1 VENVKN
7 PRLSVKRKETVIATM
22 LLLSV
27 MLTTIAKLTPIG
39 YAYGEEGTEIAVINP
54 STGNLNF
61 TYSTSTATIGTRFNA
76 TVWLYNVSNLWAY
89 QVRLDVNDTLLN
101 ITYAWLPTWDSNWI
115 FTGQSTVQPAPAYY
129 DNDGD
134 GVVESVL
141 VGDSILV
148 GDPVTGD
155 GLLAIIELEI
165 IYVPPENV
173 TVTCNLDI
181 NNEDTYLLNEN
192 LSKIE
197 TIKTNGY
204 YKFLGPQPPPPMPS
218 ITIQPSTYI
227 ITQRIFNVSVAVSG
241 LSADLR
247 VIGAQ
252 FRLLYNSTYL
262 QILNVIEGPFFPS
275 FPQKPDPPYT
285 LFTWFDEP
293 DDPLYGSH
301 VVVLDILYPNDTGDY
316 PGPFPEGEG
325 IITTITFN
333 VTETFEEPIPLN
345 FYVADNQTALAN
357 DTPDYVPVHAING
370 TLYLYYDIDITQQ
383 PKPTYVH
390 GEKASMKFTI
400 QYWDGSYY
408 TAEDLGS
415 IRVKL
420 FNGND
425 FVDETMLDQADFNP
439 ATNEWTAE
447 FVVPWDAPLGTTYQ
461 LVISAYD
468 IVNKAGV
475 SGPVIDV
482 WSSPFNLTEI
492 PTLGYETLNVELD
505 VGSIHFPGE
514 TAEFYILTSLIGMP
528 VNVRTITAT
537 LYYGNQQL
545 DLTADIENI
554 AMGVYRILYTLP
566 VTTDAGTYTLV
577 VEANYTNPYIK
588 AYGSGMT
595 SFQVSSTLN
604 AWGDLLANIEDEIIT
619 IIIPNLAEIKA
630 NLTDIKATIVS
641 IKGTVATI
649 NTTLGYVYAY
659 VEDINATVVS
669 INSTVATVDTM
680 LGYVYAYVEDIN
692 ATISKLIVGSKGEI
706 LAKIETVLGNV
717 TATLKEIDGK
727 ITKIEGSTATIET
740 TVGEI
745 KVSLDTIKDLTSGAK
760 GAAEGAASTS
770 STTLYTTSTLSVI
783 AVIIGILILLIL
795 RKE

>member
-1 VENVKN
+1 MYYYHTYAKVENVKN
-7 PRLSVKRKETVIATM
+7 SRLSVKRKETVITTI
-22 LLLSV
+22 LLLTV
-27 MLTTIAKLTPIG
+27 MLATITKLTPTG
-39 YAYGEEGTEIAVINP
+39 YTFGEGGTEIAVINP
-54 STGNLNF
+54 TTGNVNF
-61 TYSTSTATIGTRFNA
+61 TYSTSTATVGTRFNA
-76 TVWLYNVSNLWAY
+76 TVWLYNVSNLCAY
-89 QVRLDVNDTLLN
+89 QVKLDVNDTLLN
-101 ITYAWLPTWDSNWI
+101 ITKAWLPTWDSNWI
-115 FTGQSTVQPAPAYY
+115 FTGQSTVQPSPAYY

-134 GVVESVL
+134 GITESVL

-148 GDPVTGD
+148 GTAVTGD
-155 GLLAIIELEI
+155 GLLAIIEFEI

-173 TVTCNLDI
+173 TVTCILDI
-181 NNEDTYLLNEN
+181 DNVDTYLLDET

-197 TIKTNGY
+197 TIKTGGY
-204 YKFLGPQPPPPMPS
+204 YTFIGPQPPPPMP
-218 ITIQPSTYI
+218 ILKVQPSTYI
-227 ITQRIFNVSVAVSG
+227 ITQKIFNISVAVSD
-241 LSADLR
+241 LSAEQR

-262 QILNVIEGPFFPS
+262 QVIDVTEGPFFPS
-275 FPQKPDPPYT
+275 FPQRPDPPYT
-285 LFTWFDEP
+285 IFTWYDEP

-301 VVVLDILYPNDTGDY
+301 VAVLDVLYPNDTGDY
-316 PGPFPEGEG
+316 PGPFPEGQG
-325 IITTITFN
+325 VIATITFN

-345 FYVADNQTALAN
+345 FYVADNQTTLAN
-357 DTPDYVPVHAING
+357 DTPDYVPVYAING

-390 GEKASMKFTI
+390 GEKISMKFTI

-408 TAEDLGS
+408 TTDNLDS

-420 FNGND
+420 FNGTD
-425 FVDETMLDQADFNP
+425 FIDETLLDPADFDS

-447 FVVPWDAPLGTTYQ
+447 FVLWDEPLGTYQ
-461 LVISAYD
+461 LVIGAHD
-468 IVNKAGV
+468 IIDKAGV
-475 SGPVIDV
+475 SGPIMDV
-482 WSSPFNLTEI
+482 WSSSFDLTEI

-514 TAEFYILTSLIGMP
+514 TAEFYVLTSLIGMP

-554 AMGVYRILYTLP
+554 AMGVYRIRHTLP
-566 VTTDAGTYTLV
+566 ITTDAGTYTLV

-588 AYGSGMT
+588 AYGSGMA

-630 NLTDIKATIVS
+630 NLTDINATVVS

-649 NTTLGYVYAY
+649 DTTLGYVYAY
-659 VEDINATVVS
+659 VEDINAT
-669 INSTVATVDTM
+669 
-680 LGYVYAYVEDIN
+680 
-692 ATISKLIVGSKGEI
+692 ISELIVDSKGEI
-706 LAKIETVLGNV
+706 LAKIETALGNV
-717 TATLKEIDGK
+717 TATLKGINGK

-745 KVSLDTIKDLTSGAK
+745 KVSLGTIKDLTSGAK
-760 GAAEGAASTS
+760 GAAEGAASAS
-770 STTLYTTSTLSVI
+770 STTLYTTSILSAI
-783 AVIIGILILLIL
+783 AAIIGILILLML